1 MKEGPINPYD
11 KLYLLYNTKREILG
25 CIDYIE
31 GQSEPDR
38 YNYGFSSLEKLQ
50 IFINTL
56 GRLGYT
62 NETQFMIFPTT
73 FREYYDEIKPRVGDL
88 DLAMDTPPE
97 TMELDIM
104 IDKFQIN

>member
-38 YNYGFSSLEKLQ
+38 YNSGCPATKKN
-50 IFINTL
+50 IN
-56 GRLGYT
+56 
-62 NETQFMIFPTT
+62 
-73 FREYYDEIKPRVGDL
+73 
-88 DLAMDTPPE
+88 
-97 TMELDIM
+97 
-104 IDKFQIN
+104 